1 MNDRAMWS
9 DIWRFYLLA
18 RQAATDRQIETAAQT
33 MSQLSAK
40 YQSELCDA
48 LLCAVWTSKG
58 VDRA

>member
-1 MNDRAMWS
+1 MDAKAWLSRGYKIDQEIDA
-9 DIWRFYLLA
+9 L
-18 RQAATDRQIETAAQT
+18 TAAQT

-40 YQSELCDA
+40 YQSKLYDA